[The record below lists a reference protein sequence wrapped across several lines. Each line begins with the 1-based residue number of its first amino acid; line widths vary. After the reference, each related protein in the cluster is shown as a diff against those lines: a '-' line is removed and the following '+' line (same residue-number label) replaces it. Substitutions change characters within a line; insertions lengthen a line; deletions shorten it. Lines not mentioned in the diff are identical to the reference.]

1 MYLARIVRP
10 AAEYSSDAHGAL
22 LCSTRRQ
29 ASSNASSKILISSG
43 WKTSGANSFRN
54 PRTTYGPRAPAAQR
68 AQILCPRGN
77 FEKPIV
83 VHCSKFHSFRVNEK
97 IRGLLRKP
105 LSQPNDCERV
115 PLTALGSSD
124 AASIKLS
131 GGLIRGH
138 ARKFGQDR
146 AQFLGALVSLIVGRL
161 IARWCRQAPRTLTTC
176 ICLGVRHSA
185 SKIAG
190 EPIKTQIAL
199 APSPTAHGLTRRVCR
214 VPGATIIAQMGLCPR
229 PQPRATQ

>member
-1 MYLARIVRP
+1 MMYLARILRP

-29 ASSNASSKILISSG
+29 ASSNASSKILVSSG
-43 WKTSGANSFRN
+43 WKTSGANCFRN
-54 PRTTYGPRAPAAQR
+54 PRTTHGPRAPAAQR

-83 VHCSKFHSFRVNEK
+83 VQCSKFHRFRVNEK
-97 IRGLLRKP
+97 LRGPLRKP

-131 GGLIRGH
+131 GGLIGGGRRFSLPKSLIMAQGLPHGLEPRERGGRVVLNNLNEQIRECLQH
-138 ARKFGQDR
+138 AEDCALKAA
-146 AQFLGALVSLIVGRL
+146 AQTDPKLVSR
-161 IARWCRQAPRTLTTC
+161 R
-176 ICLGVRHSA
+176 RHF
-185 SKIAG
+185 
-190 EPIKTQIAL
+190 
-199 APSPTAHGLTRRVCR
+199 
-214 VPGATIIAQMGLCPR
+214 
-229 PQPRATQ
+229 